1 MVHTVHHNIVHHTVV
16 LSTVASRNWQEKA
29 SWLDFQRRGL
39 ERRHQDD
46 DVKDVHALH
55 ALHAGWGGGE
65 EGGVSRVEGGGKRT
79 GSFYICYIFLEM
91 VTS

>member
-39 ERRHQDD
+39 ERRRQDD
-46 DVKDVHALH
+46 DVEDVHASNDHEIMLVTPNLVILVH
-55 ALHAGWGGGE
+55 A
-65 EGGVSRVEGGGKRT
+65 
-79 GSFYICYIFLEM
+79 
-91 VTS
+91 